1 MNMRDWIKRHSIF
14 TYLLLTMAWSFG
26 LWSCLFMYIKPGEL
40 MTSAPPVAFVFVI
53 LGGFGPSIAG
63 LLTTW
68 LESGRDGLSSLWA
81 RLRIW
86 QVGRWWLALLIIPAV
101 TALTPLLRWAAG
113 YPVDAHAM
121 LAKLIPGILLGLTA
135 GLMEEFGWRGFLLP
149 HLLKRYS
156 PLAAT
161 LWLGFIWGGVW
172 HGYADYFAL
181 GGRGLISLVLI
192 ILLGPVLLTAWSLI
206 ITRVFENTRGSLL
219 IAYFMHASLSSSA
232 LIFGQTYTSDG
243 EEILWTAVSVGLA
256 VLAGTISW
264 VTLQRP
270 NREARREI
278 ESGPSL
284 EPGRSTPH

>member
-1 MNMRDWIKRHSIF
+1 
-14 TYLLLTMAWSFG
+14 MAWSFIF
-26 LWSCLFMYIKPGEL
+26 WSCLFLYIEPGEL
-40 MTSAPPVAFVFVI
+40 MTSAPPVAFVFVV

-68 LESGRDGLSSLWA
+68 LESGREGLLTLWT

-86 QVGRWWLALLIIPAV
+86 RVGRWWFALMIIPAV

-113 YPVDAHAM
+113 YPVDASAM
-121 LAKLIPGILLGLTA
+121 FARLVPGIILGLTA

-161 LWLGFIWGGVW
+161 LWLGLIWGGLW

-181 GGRGLISLVLI
+181 GGRGLASLALI

-219 IAYFMHASLSSSA
+219 IAYLMHASLSSSA

-256 VLAGTISW
+256 VLAGVITW
-264 VTLQRP
+264 VTLRQSGTQAS
-270 NREARREI
+270 REYETGSNSA
-278 ESGPSL
+278 PV
-284 EPGRSTPH
+284 RSTTH